1 MWRDCVLF
9 GLILST
15 YLLFRLIL
23 CTYLGQK
30 DGNKELLC
38 KKIAFVRSH
47 KSNNTLFY

>member
-1 MWRDCVLF
+1 MWDDCVLF

-15 YLLFRLIL
+15 YLLFGLIL

-38 KKIAFVRSH
+38 KGDCICSI
-47 KSNNTLFY
+47 T